1 MRGLVMKE
9 KSLRYVANTLSRR
22 PWVIGVCFIGLG
34 LPSTAAL
41 ADMTCL
47 LISDTQVRTPL
58 SLPKPPYL
66 QPMIDP
72 VFGTKITRITGDPGT
87 AMGSIGTWGN
97 VSRHAYST
105 RQAWNADMSLIWLSN
120 NDNGN
125 PSSSVFLDGRTYQ
138 PLFAIEPP
146 SSGTADVVWHI
157 TDPSTMVYAHD
168 AEIGYWNVRTNAVTP
183 VRDFTG
189 YTNLK
194 FGPWKGNFSL
204 DGTLVTLSGN
214 SPAGAAVFFAY
225 NIATNTKYPDID
237 GTNAHSVFMS
247 PKGNYVV
254 MKDIYEHTTVYTL
267 NGAVVGQWT
276 EYGRPSH
283 FDLILD
289 QNGDEVAV
297 GVDKAVAGGMVI
309 KRRLSDGAVTV
320 LTGGAYP
327 SYASH
332 TSTRDTSLLG
342 WAVSSYEDN
351 GSSDPLYNREILA
364 IKLDGSVVY
373 RLGDNHSENPDYWA
387 QVQGSVSPDGR
398 RVIFASD
405 WENATTARPVQ
416 AYVIDLRKSCRT
428 STASLSWTQ
437 TKGTGGGPVPPPI
450 ANNVTAVTVMN
461 IPVAINVLANDSD
474 PQGLPLM
481 VVAVT
486 VPGHGTATINANNA
500 VTYTPNNNFKGAD
513 SFNYTVFNG
522 SATATATVTI
532 ATATVTGRVKKHLGI
547 PQSTP

>member
-1 MRGLVMKE
+1 MIKNAGSFMKRKSFRNLV
-9 KSLRYVANTLSRR
+9 SPFSRQLS
-22 PWVIGVCFIGLG
+22 VIGLCFIGLG
-34 LPSTAAL
+34 LSS
-41 ADMTCL
+41 ADAVADVTCTL
-47 LISDTQVRTPL
+47 LSDTQVRTLP

-72 VFGTKITRITGDPGT
+72 TFGTKITRITGDPGT

-97 VSRHAYST
+97 VSRHGYST
-105 RQAWNADMSLIWLSN
+105 RQAWNADQSLIWLAEN
-120 NDNGN
+120 TGGT
-125 PSSSVFLDGRTYQ
+125 PSSSVFLDGSTYQ

-146 SSGTADVVWHI
+146 SSGTADVVWHV
-157 TDPSTMVYAHD
+157 TNPNTMVYAHD

-214 SPAGAAVFFAY
+214 GPTGAPVFFAY
-225 NIATNTKYPDID
+225 NIATNAKYPDID
-237 GTNAHSVFMS
+237 GTNADSVFMS

-254 MKDIYEHTTVYTL
+254 MKDSSEHTTVYTL

-283 FDLILD
+283 FDLSLD

-297 GVDKAVAGGMVI
+297 GVDKSSSDTYEGKVI

-327 SYASH
+327 SWAWH

-387 QVQGSVSPDGR
+387 QVQGSVSPDGL

-405 WENATTARPVQ
+405 WENAITARPVQ
-416 AYVIDLRKSCRT
+416 AYVIDLRPSCST
-428 STASLSWTQ
+428 STG
-437 TKGTGGGPVPPPI
+437 GTGGGTVQPPI
-450 ANNVTAVTVMN
+450 ANDVGAITVMN
-461 IPVAINVLANDSD
+461 RPVTINVLAKDSD
-474 PQGLPLM
+474 PQGLPLK

-486 VPGHGTATINANNA
+486 VPAHGTATINADST
-500 VTYTPNNNFKGAD
+500 VTYTLKAKFVGTD
-513 SFNYTVFNG
+513 TFNYTISDG
-522 SATATATVTI
+522 SATATATV
-532 ATATVTGRVKKHLGI
+532 RVSIIRHFGAWQLAH
-547 PQSTP
+547 

>member
-1 MRGLVMKE
+1 MKNRI
-9 KSLRYVANTLSRR
+9 LRYVANPFLRQ
-22 PWVIGVCFIGLG
+22 PWAIGICFIALG
-34 LPSTAAL
+34 LSSTVSL
-41 ADMTCL
+41 ADMNCAL
-47 LISDTQVRTPL
+47 LSDTQVRTPL

-66 QPMIDP
+66 QPMTDP

-97 VSRHAYST
+97 VSRHGYST
-105 RQAWNADMSLIWLSN
+105 RQAWNADQSLIWLAEN
-120 NDNGN
+120 TGGK
-125 PSSSVFLDGRTYQ
+125 PSSSVFLDGSTYQ

-204 DGTLVTLSGN
+204 DGRLVTLSGN
-214 SPAGAAVFFAY
+214 SPTGAAVFFAY

-237 GTNAHSVFMS
+237 GTNASSVFMS
-247 PKGNYVV
+247 PKGDYVV

-297 GVDKAVAGGMVI
+297 GVDKAAAEGKVI

-320 LTGGAYP
+320 LTGGTYP
-327 SYASH
+327 SWAWH

-351 GSSDPLYNREILA
+351 GSSSPLYNREILA

-387 QVQGSVSPDGR
+387 QVQGSVSPDGL

-416 AYVIDLRKSCRT
+416 AYVIDLRPSCST
-428 STASLSWTQ
+428 STT
-437 TKGTGGGPVPPPI
+437 GTGGGTVQPPI
-450 ANNVTAVTVMN
+450 ANNVTAVTITN
-461 IPVAINVLANDSD
+461 RPIAINVLANDSD
-474 PQGLPLM
+474 PQGLPLK

-486 VPGHGTATINANNA
+486 APAHGTATINADNT
-500 VTYTPNNNFKGAD
+500 VTYTPKNNFKGTD
-513 SFNYTVFNG
+513 SFSYTISNG
-522 SATATATVTI
+522 SATATATVAVSI
-532 ATATVTGRVKKHLGI
+532 MKHFGA
-547 PQSTP
+547 PQLAP